1 MNIKQALAIKQTG
14 ARQIS
19 KDKYQL
25 MGGVFT
31 AKELAN
37 ARLRYAK
44 AHGIKKA
51 TKKDVGL

>member
-44 AHGIKKA
+44 AHGIKA